1 MKKIL
6 ILLISISFTSFGLFA
21 QNNENKA
28 DDAARI
34 SITPQV
40 SDKSIPAGAQ
50 KMLLNKMKQIATKN
64 GMAGDGKNPF
74 FIMDASVDVLSKEI
88 TATAPPMTAISM
100 QINFT
105 IKGADGNVYSE
116 TSYTTKGV
124 GKNETKAYIGG
135 IKNISTSRGQFK
147 AFVEKG
153 KTKII
158 EYYNSQCDF
167 VISKGKALAKE
178 GRNDQAII
186 TLQSVPPV
194 CKECYDMCM
203 EAMAEIKP
211 SDKFVEPGTVV
222 ATNKTTTEKKDTVKS
237 STIDNSTGAAV
248 TVSLS
253 NIATMAKYPNAKTT
267 YTKTLK
273 YSTFYLPIDKLGN
286 WTFGNKQTS
295 VNGMITRY
303 QFEVSGDNNPD
314 FLLKIT
320 EPILQV
326 LGFTVVVAKNNDQIT
341 SHMFRDYKNN
351 SKLGGRYDIPWD
363 NNCSYLFA
371 KGKQNGKDVY
381 LSIFFMEFNDKTIII
396 QDYVLSE

>member
-1 MKKIL
+1 MRNIF
-6 ILLISISFTSFGLFA
+6 ILLVSIAFISLSSFA

-28 DDAARI
+28 NDAARI

-40 SDKSIPAGAQ
+40 SDNSIPAGAK

-74 FIMDASVDVLSKEI
+74 FMMDASVDILSKNI
-88 TATAPPMTAISM
+88 TPTAPPMTSLSM

-116 TSYTTKGV
+116 TSYTTKGA

-167 VISKGKALAKE
+167 VISKGNALAKE
-178 GRNDQAII
+178 GRNDQAIRV
-186 TLQSVPPV
+186 LQSVPPV

-211 SDKFVEPGTVV
+211 SDDFVEAGTV
-222 ATNKTTTEKKDTVKS
+222 TTTKTTTGTD
-237 STIDNSTGAAV
+237 STIIAPTSNNNTEGA
-248 TVSLS
+248 VSLAIS

-273 YSTFYLPIDKLGN
+273 YSAFYLPLDNLGN
-286 WTFGNKQTS
+286 WHFGNKQTS
-295 VNGMITRY
+295 VNGKITRY
-303 QFEVSGDNNPD
+303 QYEVPGDNNPD
-314 FLLKIT
+314 YLLKIT
-320 EPILQV
+320 EPILQI
-326 LGFTVVVAKNNDQIT
+326 LGFKVLVAKNNDQIT
-341 SHMFRDYKNN
+341 SNWFRNYKNN
-351 SKLGGRYDIPWD
+351 DKLGGHYEIPWD
-363 NNCSYLFA
+363 NNCSYLFL
-371 KGKQNGKDVY
+371 KGNQNGKITY
-381 LSIFFMEFNDKTIII
+381 LSIFFMEFNDKTVII
-396 QDYVLSE
+396 QDYVEVE